1 MRGIGTAASGDCWR
15 KALSEVAEDSKFGEH
30 FGVFF

>member
-1 MRGIGTAASGDCWR
+1 MRGIGSAASGDCWR
-15 KALSEVAEDSKFGEH
+15 KALSEDSEFGEH